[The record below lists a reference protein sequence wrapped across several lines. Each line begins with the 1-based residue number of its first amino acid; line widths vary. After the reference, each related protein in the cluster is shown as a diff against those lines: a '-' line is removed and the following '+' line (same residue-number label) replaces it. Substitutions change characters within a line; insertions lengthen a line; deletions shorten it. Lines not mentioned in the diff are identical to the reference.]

1 MITNNKLDKSFGP
14 IGTIAGITLFF
25 VGLILTYFSLSGLFL
40 ILIGVFVGFTSTS
53 SMIDFDKKRV
63 RFSNNLFGFLRIG
76 KWIKIESNMK
86 IGINQS
92 NRVWRAYSR
101 GSQSIDLKNSDF
113 RLLLFDENNKQ
124 ILPLMKV
131 NTIDLAKKEL
141 ESLAIRLELS
151 KI

>member
-40 ILIGVFVGFTSTS
+40 ILIGAFVGFTSTS

-101 GSQSIDLKNSDF
+101 GSQSIDLKNRDF

-124 ILPLMKV
+124 ILPLMKA